1 MRMGNHLRLFVCLFT
16 LTFWHTAAMA
26 DITWSHREAGLS
38 GYSSVPSICVALQPF
53 MSAASGQPLTYAYHE
68 MRSTDARCR
77 FKTATGQTNGEAYV
91 RKDGAACDPGEEY
104 DPDIGECAAPETTC
118 SAKQGETM
126 NWSKSGSAGDGYG
139 SLTQINGKP
148 MFLPGMNACFSGC
161 AVETTDRRCVSR
173 VNGDYFCR
181 GSGEYTGEEC
191 PQGAPTGSDLVPEDA
206 IETPEPQ
213 NLKDEQPCIYAADG
227 SKEVCTSSKTDE
239 VEGQICATLEDGSE
253 FCTTKLPEKNGIDI
267 RTEVTKEILADGS
280 VKTTKKD
287 TATVTKCV
295 GVNNCTTT
303 KAETTK
309 TTTEDANGNKTGE
322 SSTCKGEACPGK
334 GNPDSDGD
342 GVGDCTGDDCGA
354 GGGGEGQDWYTPTGD
369 TFGSVLTEFVG
380 KVQQTPVASQTSSF
394 LTFRATG
401 SCPRWSVS
409 VWVFDIDIDQLC
421 NGDIPWNAI
430 KAVILAAAGFFA
442 FRIALL

>member
-1 MRMGNHLRLFVCLFT
+1 MRLRDYCWVLC
-16 LTFWHTAAMA
+16 
-26 DITWSHREAGLS
+26 GLIFS
-38 GYSSVPSICVALQPF
+38 GHSLASDYSWGTSTSAQQYSSVAL
-53 MSAASGQPLTYAYHE
+53 A
-68 MRSTDARCR
+68 
-77 FKTATGQTNGEAYV
+77 
-91 RKDGAACDPGEEY
+91 
-104 DPDIGECAAPETTC
+104 C
-118 SAKQGETM
+118 SAQWAGSVGTYYKNQGYQESGYAITSTTQASCQMVQPPSTNKAVYVTLVRSGSGCSSGEYNAQTGACEAPQNVCQDKQGQEM
-126 NWSKSGSAGDGYG
+126 NWSKSGTSGDGFG
-139 SLTQINGKP
+139 MTREINGKP
-148 MFLPGMNACFSGC
+148 MFFPGLRACFSGC
-161 AVETTDRRCVSR
+161 AVETTRRDCVAR
-173 VNGDYFCR
+173 VSGNYFC
-181 GSGEYTGEEC
+181 SGTGRYTGDEC
-191 PQGAPTGSDLVPEDA
+191 PSDVPTGSDLVPEDTV
-206 IETPEPQ
+206 ETPEPQ
-213 NLKDEQPCIYAADG
+213 NFKDEQPCIYATDG

-267 RTEVTKEILADGS
+267 RTEVTKETLADGS

-287 TATVTKCV
+287 IATVTNCV

-322 SSTCKGEACPGK
+322 SSICKGEACPGK

-380 KVQQTPVASQTSSF
+380 KVQQTPIASQTTSF
-394 LTFRATG
+394 LTFRSSG

>member
-1 MRMGNHLRLFVCLFT
+1 MRMRNYCWVLLGLILSLPSHAADYYWYPAGFPAQHYSDAVQACAFLHARNGYTPLRLDFT
-16 LTFWHTAAMA
+16 SPTSA
-26 DITWSHREAGLS
+26 
-38 GYSSVPSICVALQPF
+38 VCVA
-53 MSAASGQPLTYAYHE
+53 AETDRSGANRTSGNVNRVGDSCPQ
-68 MRSTDARCR
+68 
-77 FKTATGQTNGEAYV
+77 G
-91 RKDGAACDPGEEY
+91 EY
-104 DPDIGECAAPETTC
+104 DPSTGGCVVPDNPCAAKDGQEI
-118 SAKQGETM
+118 K
-126 NWSKSGSAGDGYG
+126 WSKSGTAGDGYG

-148 MFLPGMNACFSGC
+148 MFLPGMNACQSGC

-181 GSGEYTGEEC
+181 GSGEFTGSEC
-191 PQGAPTGSDLVPEDA
+191 PQGEPTGSDLVPEETID
-206 IETPEPQ
+206 TPEPQ

-239 VEGQICATLEDGSE
+239 VEGQICAILEDGSE